1 LEEKTLDRFILVPYE
16 IQGKDGKIVI
26 KEDANLK
33 EIKMGCIKDYVE
45 KNIDEIDVLIKV
57 E

>member
-1 LEEKTLDRFILVPYE
+1 MLDKFILVPYE